1 MGLNLGDLGLRGC
14 KRLFNAPPFGISGEP
29 FWRPVGFFETG
40 ILRVFF
46 GLLFWSTDKL
56 SHNDS
61 QKGLPGGP
69 QEGSRLDESS
79 MFTFAA

>member
-1 MGLNLGDLGLRGC
+1 MFDYLLVMFL
-14 KRLFNAPPFGISGEP
+14 
-29 FWRPVGFFETG
+29 ETG
-40 ILRVFF
+40 ILRVFL
-46 GLLFWSTDKL
+46 GLLFWSTEKV

-79 MFTFAA
+79 IFTFAA